1 VDDLDRRARAA
12 LGFSRW
18 WLVVAAVLMMAVVS
32 PYQYVW
38 TAIESPIQERLG
50 ASEASV
56 GTVFTLFV
64 VFQAGSQVPV
74 GWWHDRHGP
83 RAISVLA
90 ALLAGGGY
98 VALAGATTVWQV
110 YLAYSLGAVGVGI
123 VYTVAVNTALKW
135 FPDRRGLTTGLGT
148 MAFSAGSALAVPVV
162 RAYATPE
169 RYPDVLWP
177 MGVLIGAVVL
187 AGAAVLRD
195 PPRDWRTDAETGATA
210 AASGPAVTPREM
222 LRTRQFW
229 AMYGMFVAMSAAG
242 LMLTAKVVQ
251 FATHYDL
258 AAVGLPAGASLNTV
272 TLSAMLLPLAGGVG
286 RVAVGELS
294 DRVDRRRAMAASFL
308 LCGLGLFA
316 VVAAGATGASVGFV
330 VAVVVATFFWSPQF
344 SLFPSLVG
352 DFYGARHSASNAALL
367 YSAKIWGGVFGG
379 TVAGWLVTT
388 SGWAATFATGGVLA
402 VLAGVAALALR
413 PPEP

>member
-1 VDDLDRRARAA
+1 MADLDRRAREA

-18 WLVVAAVLMMAVVS
+18 WLIAAAALMMAVVS

-38 TAIESPIQERLG
+38 TAIETPIQTRLG

-56 GTVFTLFV
+56 GLVFTLFV

-83 RAISVLA
+83 RAITAVA

-98 VALAGATTVWQV
+98 VALAAADAMWQV
-110 YLAYSLGAVGVGI
+110 YLCYSLGAVGVGI

-135 FPDRRGLTTGLGT
+135 FPDRRGLTTGVGT
-148 MAFSAGSALAVPVV
+148 MAFSAGSAVAVPVV
-162 RAYATPE
+162 RSYATPTA
-169 RYPDVLWP
+169 YDDVLWP
-177 MGVLIGAVVL
+177 MGLLIAVVVL
-187 AGAAVLRD
+187 GGAAVLRD
-195 PPRDWRTDAETGATA
+195 PPLDWRERTPDGDPVAETGP
-210 AASGPAVTPREM
+210 SYSPREM

-229 AMYGMFVAMSAAG
+229 LLYAMFVAMSAAG

-258 AAVGLPAGASLNTV
+258 AAVRVAGATVNTV
-272 TLSAMLLPLAGGVG
+272 TVSAMLLPLAGGVG
-286 RVAVGELS
+286 RLVIGDLS
-294 DRVDRRRAMAASFL
+294 DRMDRRHAMAVSFL
-308 LCGLGLFA
+308 ICGVGLFA
-316 VVAAGATGASVGFV
+316 VVAAGATGASVAFV
-330 VAVVVATFFWSPQF
+330 VAVVAATFFWSPQF
-344 SLFPSLVG
+344 TLFPSLIG

-379 TVAGWLVTT
+379 TVAGWLVTVT
-388 SGWAATFATGGVLA
+388 DWATTFVIGGGLA
-402 VLAGVAALALR
+402 VAAGLAALALR
-413 PPEP
+413 APEP